1 MAMNSISTNAGAMVA
16 LQALN
21 RTNDELAVVQKRVA
35 TGLRVSDAKDD
46 GAAYTVAQKV
56 RADMSAITSANEQ
69 LGGSKGLLDTTI
81 AGLQKVSDTMTQIKS
96 VLTKLGDSRVTDEE
110 RKGYNVQFSA
120 LVNQVNR
127 FISDTTYNGKTLL
140 ETDDTAAE
148 DVTAV
153 RNERGDG
160 YTIKKTD
167 ASTLTFDPEGINLT
181 DDGADAADAFSA
193 ELTAEEA
200 RAMLGSA
207 ADAGSL
213 GDNAKFADVEK
224 AINDALNQYGSDSK
238 YVEAQVSY
246 NKQKLDSLEG
256 GIGALIDADLAK
268 ESARMQS
275 LQIRQQLG
283 TQTLS
288 TANQAPQAL
297 LKLFQ

>member
-1 MAMNSISTNAGAMVA
+1 MAMNSISTNMGAMVA

-21 RTNDELAVVQKRVA
+21 RTNDELAVVQKRVS

-69 LGGSKGLLDTTI
+69 LGGSKGILDTTI
-81 AGLQKVSDTMTQIKS
+81 AGLQKVSDTMTQIKG
-96 VLTKLGDSRVTDEE
+96 VLEKLGDSRVTGDE
-110 RKGYNVQFSA
+110 RAGYNLQFSA

-127 FISDTTYNGKTLL
+127 FVGDTTYNGSTLL
-140 ETDDTAAE
+140 TTDDLAGNNI
-148 DVTAV
+148 TAV

-160 YTIKKTD
+160 YTIAATD
-167 ASTLTFDPEGINLT
+167 GSTLTFDTAVNLTADGTAAAAAFSANLT
-181 DDGADAADAFSA
+181 DA
-193 ELTAEEA
+193 EA

-207 ADAGSL
+207 DDAGSL
-213 GDNAKFADVEK
+213 GTNKLFSTVQTAV
-224 AINDALNQYGSDSK
+224 NNALNQYGSDSK
-238 YVEAQVSY
+238 YVDAQISY

-268 ESARMQS
+268 ESARLQS

-283 TQTLS
+283 TQSLS

>member
-1 MAMNSISTNAGAMVA
+1 MAMNSIVTNSGAMVA

-21 RTNDELAVVQKRVA
+21 RTNDELSVVQKRVS

-46 GAAYTVAQKV
+46 GAAYTVGQQVK
-56 RADMSAITSANEQ
+56 ADMAAITSANEQ

-81 AGLQKVSDTMTQIKS
+81 AGLQKVSDTMTQIKG
-96 VLTKLGDSRVTDEE
+96 VLEKLGDSRVTGDE
-110 RKGYNVQFSA
+110 RAGYNLQFSS

-127 FISDTTYNGKTLL
+127 FIGDTTYNGSTLL
-140 ETDDTAAE
+140 DTDDLAANNI
-148 DVTAV
+148 TAV
-153 RNERGDG
+153 RNERGEG
-160 YTIKKTD
+160 YTINKTD
-167 ASTLTFDPEGINLT
+167 ASTLTFDAAVNLT
-181 DDGADAADAFSA
+181 AAGSAAASPFSA
-193 ELTAEEA
+193 ALTDAEA
-200 RAMLGSA
+200 RAMLGSSD
-207 ADAGSL
+207 DAGSL
-213 GDNAKFADVEK
+213 GTNKLFSDVQT
-224 AINDALNQYGSDSK
+224 AVNNALNQYGSDSK
-238 YVEAQVSY
+238 YIDAQVSY

-256 GIGALIDADLAK
+256 GIGALLDADLAK

>member
-1 MAMNSISTNAGAMVA
+1 MNSINTNAGAMVA

-21 RTNDELAVVQKRVA
+21 RTNDDLAIVQKRVS
-35 TGLRVSDAKDD
+35 TGFRVSDAKDD
-46 GAAYTVAQKV
+46 GAAYTVAQQV

-81 AGLQKVSDTMTQIKS
+81 AGLQKVSDTMIQMKG
-96 VLTKLGDSRVTDEE
+96 VLEKLGDSRVTGDE
-110 RKGYNVQFSA
+110 RAGYNLQFSA

-127 FISDTTYNGKTLL
+127 FVGDTTYNGNTLL
-140 ETDDTAAE
+140 STDDLTGN
-148 DVTAV
+148 DITAV

-160 YTIKKTD
+160 YKITATD
-167 ASTLTFDPEGINLT
+167 SSTLTFDTAVNLTAAGTAAATPFAANLT
-181 DDGADAADAFSA
+181 DA
-193 ELTAEEA
+193 EA

-207 ADAGSL
+207 DDAGSL
-213 GDNAKFADVEK
+213 GTNKLFSDVQS
-224 AINDALNQYGSDSK
+224 AINTALNQYGSDSR
-238 YVEAQVSY
+238 YVDAQVSY
-246 NKQKLDSLEG
+246 NKQKLDALEG

-268 ESARMQS
+268 ESARLQS
-275 LQIRQQLG
+275 LNIRQQLG